1 MWEHPAPTQ
10 FLTTVLL
17 VDQAKSYGETVQP
30 LLKLTETAKSFG
42 LGLVNTNRIDLFV
55 LAVKVIFES
64 VLKVVVEKIGG
75 LAVPPETS
83 QMMELPNWI

>member
-10 FLTTVLL
+10 LLTKVPL
-17 VDQAKSYGETVQP
+17 VDQTQTYGETVQP

-42 LGLVNTNRIDLFV
+42 LALVNTKRIDLFV
-55 LAVKVIFES
+55 LAFKVIFEP

-75 LAVPPETS
+75 LAVPPEAS
-83 QMMELPNWI
+83 QIMELPNWI